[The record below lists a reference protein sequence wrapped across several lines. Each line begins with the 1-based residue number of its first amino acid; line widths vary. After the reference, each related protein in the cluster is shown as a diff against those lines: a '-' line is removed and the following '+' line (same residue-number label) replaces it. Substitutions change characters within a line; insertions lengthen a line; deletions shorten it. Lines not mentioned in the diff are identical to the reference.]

1 MKFAAPGSRKDV
13 VVVSDPGSTTGIRQ
27 VTAPSSKPNHPILL
41 PDADGDDDALDLPV
55 ALSSAAATQSRV
67 APRPI
72 RQRNWTAALRR
83 PATYLVS
90 GLVGAVL
97 VTTLFVLLGSRT
109 DEPAGRADAAPA
121 TAAPDA
127 ATLDRRAD
135 TLAAAIA
142 AFTLRG
148 RMYDS
153 RRMGCDGLSRGLQQ
167 VEDAW
172 LAYSLAR
179 KVTIGAIDA
188 TQDQRDQTLYAD
200 VRAVELRFERSSC
213 TRP

>member
-1 MKFAAPGSRKDV
+1 M
-13 VVVSDPGSTTGIRQ
+13 SDPGSTTGIRQ

-55 ALSSAAATQSRV
+55 ALSSAAAPRV
-67 APRPI
+67 APRSI

-83 PATYLVS
+83 PATYLAS

-97 VTTLFVLLGSRT
+97 VTTLFVLLGSRSDT
-109 DEPAGRADAAPA
+109 PAERADVAPA
-121 TAAPDA
+121 TAAPDV

-148 RMYDS
+148 RMYES

-172 LAYSLAR
+172 LAYNLTRKETLA
-179 KVTIGAIDA
+179 A
-188 TQDQRDQTLYAD
+188 TDGTRDQRDQALFAE
-200 VRAVELRFERSSC
+200 VRAVEQRFERSSC